1 MLNKASSSKFIS
13 GRTSRFCKVFLWRAC
28 WHIGVVNTVGLRLA
42 KLMLMQPIEGSAP
55 DKVEEETLNES
66 PPGGVID
73 KDDHGIPTGILRE
86 RAVELIVAVMGK
98 KSPQD
103 TLRFISEGLRLCSS
117 VGLTSVQAND
127 ACSLAVYE
135 NLRGEGSLPL
145 RVFLTPN
152 YEEIVPEM
160 PCVRGDNPSASD
172 EQRVVHPYR
181 PQCMPRSAATSQVLD
196 SYVTVPS
203 GDQNRIDFSTP
214 ESRLIIERLKI
225 YADGSLGAETAAM
238 KIPIIQKVE
247 SLLAGNVDTADGS
260 DSVHGSA
267 AAGPDAAVDAT
278 VKLQHTG
285 ILTHSNGDLVRMVSH
300 ARCSGLRVEVH
311 AIGDAA
317 AEQVQSL
324 VELDLDEGS
333 DSV

>member
-1 MLNKASSSKFIS
+1 MASTKFIS
-13 GRTSRFCKVFLWRAC
+13 CRVSRFWKVFLWRAC

-42 KLMLMQPIEGSAP
+42 KLMLRQPIEGSAP
-55 DKVEEETLNES
+55 DKAEEETLNES
-66 PPGGVID
+66 LPGGVID
-73 KDDHGIPTGILRE
+73 KDDQGIPTGILRE

-135 NLRGEGSLPL
+135 NLREEGSLPL

-152 YEEIVPEM
+152 YEEIVAEVPS
-160 PCVRGDNPSASD
+160 VRGDNTSASD
-172 EQRVVHPYR
+172 EQRLVHPYR
-181 PQCMPRSAATSQVLD
+181 PQCMPRSTATSQVLD
-196 SYVTVPS
+196 SYVSVPS

-214 ESRLIIERLKI
+214 ESRLIVERLKI

-238 KIPIIQKVE
+238 KIPVVPKAE
-247 SLLAGNVDTADGS
+247 LLLAGNVDTADGS
-260 DSVHGSA
+260 DSVHGLA
-267 AAGPDAAVDAT
+267 AAVQDAAVDAT

-285 ILTHSNGDLVRMVSH
+285 ILSHSNDDLVRMVNH
-300 ARCSGLRVEVH
+300 ARWSGLRVEVH

-317 AEQVQSL
+317 AEQVQSSA
-324 VELDLDEGS
+324 ELDLDEGLG
-333 DSV
+333 

>member
-1 MLNKASSSKFIS
+1 M
-13 GRTSRFCKVFLWRAC
+13 
-28 WHIGVVNTVGLRLA
+28 GLRLA

-55 DKVEEETLNES
+55 AKSEEETLDES

-73 KDDHGIPTGILRE
+73 KDDQGIPTGILRE

-98 KSPQD
+98 KNPQD

-117 VGLTSVQAND
+117 MGLTSVQAND

-135 NLRGEGSLPL
+135 SLREKGSLPL

-152 YEEIVPEM
+152 YEEIVAEV
-160 PCVRGDNPSASD
+160 PCVDGENPSASD
-172 EQRVVHPYR
+172 EQRVVHPHR
-181 PQCMPRSAATSQVLD
+181 PQCMPRSTATSQVLD

-214 ESRLIIERLKI
+214 ESRLLVERLKI

-238 KIPIIQKVE
+238 KIPKSPKTE
-247 SLLAGNVDTADGS
+247 LLLAGDADTANGS
-260 DSVHGSA
+260 DSIHVSA
-267 AAGPDAAVDAT
+267 AAAPDASVDAT

-285 ILTHSNGDLVRMVSH
+285 ILTHSNADLVRMVNH

-317 AEQVQSL
+317 AEQVQSS
-324 VELDLDEGS
+324 VELDFDEGLG
-333 DSV
+333 

>member
-1 MLNKASSSKFIS
+1 
-13 GRTSRFCKVFLWRAC
+13 
-28 WHIGVVNTVGLRLA
+28 VGLRLA
-42 KLMLMQPIEGSAP
+42 KLMLRHPTEGSEP
-55 DKVEEETLNES
+55 DKAEEDTLNES

-73 KDDHGIPTGILRE
+73 KDDQGIPTGILRE

-135 NLRGEGSLPL
+135 NLRGEGSLPI

-152 YEEIVPEM
+152 YEEIVAAVPS
-160 PCVRGDNPSASD
+160 VRGDNPTASD
-172 EQRVVHPYR
+172 EQRLVHPYR
-181 PQCMPRSAATSQVLD
+181 PQCMPRSTAISEVLD

-214 ESRLIIERLKI
+214 ESRLIVERLKI

-238 KIPIIQKVE
+238 KIPVVPKVE
-247 SLLAGNVDTADGS
+247 SLLAADES
-260 DSVHGSA
+260 DGVHGSA
-267 AAGPDAAVDAT
+267 AAVPDAAVDAS

-285 ILTHSNGDLVRMVSH
+285 ILTHSNGDLVRMVNH
-300 ARCSGLRVEVH
+300 ARWSGLRVEVH

-317 AEQVQSL
+317 AEQVQSSA
-324 VELDLDEGS
+324 ELDLDEGLG
-333 DSV
+333 